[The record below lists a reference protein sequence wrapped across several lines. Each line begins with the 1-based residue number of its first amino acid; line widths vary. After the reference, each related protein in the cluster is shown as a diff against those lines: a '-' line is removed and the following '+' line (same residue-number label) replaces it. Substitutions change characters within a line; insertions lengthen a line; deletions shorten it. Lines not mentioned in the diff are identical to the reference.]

1 MELPVHCA
9 SARFQ
14 KINAS
19 KHWGRGN
26 LLVSLGNGRRAP
38 ASDIVRGRTDA
49 EAAGHSRWKRKRC
62 GYLRLKGGLR
72 QEDDLNRCNC
82 GEGEHG
88 CNDGDVSGT
97 GGRLQK
103 RGGQLQRSKR
113 GDAGQLGAVVPG
125 RWRPREGRRREPVV
139 VELSVLAATDRA
151 RTRALRLLLRRLPLR
166 RLRPRTLLHTLR
178 MPLRRPLQE
187 RSRRRRAPCHKYIS
201 HLASSLRLPN
211 APASRPQKQSSII

>member
-1 MELPVHCA
+1 MYCVTDVDVRAACPVV
-9 SARFQ
+9 
-14 KINAS
+14 
-19 KHWGRGN
+19 
-26 LLVSLGNGRRAP
+26 LVSLGNGRRAP
-38 ASDIVRGRTDA
+38 ASDMVRGRTDA

-62 GYLRLKGGLR
+62 GYLRQEGDLR
-72 QEDDLNRCNC
+72 QEDDLDRCNC

-139 VELSVLAATDRA
+139 VELSVLAAPDRV
-151 RTRALRLLLRRLPLR
+151 RTPVCYLPSAPGQAHCRDRCPALQRRQGASRSQSASPRGWVRHDGFQGRGTGGMALTLLLHRENNLCSACIDLP
-166 RLRPRTLLHTLR
+166 T
-178 MPLRRPLQE
+178 
-187 RSRRRRAPCHKYIS
+187 
-201 HLASSLRLPN
+201 HL
-211 APASRPQKQSSII
+211 